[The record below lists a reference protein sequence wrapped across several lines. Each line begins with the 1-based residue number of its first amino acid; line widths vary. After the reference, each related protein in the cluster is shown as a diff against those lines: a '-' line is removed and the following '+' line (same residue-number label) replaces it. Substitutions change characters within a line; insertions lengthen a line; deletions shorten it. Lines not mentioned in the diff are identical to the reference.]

1 MDWMSI
7 YTSREGRISRKT
19 WWLGS
24 LAMVVVVIILEFI
37 VAAMLGVSMMP
48 NMAALSDPNSA
59 DAATVAAQL
68 SDSMRKSAWISLVF
82 FVILFVPIMAL
93 GMKRRHDRNS
103 NGRDLIIYLA
113 LTVIL
118 LLIQALGI
126 GAGTTMV
133 GTVAIPSPGPI
144 FTGLSFIVGIYAIY
158 LLVVMGFLKG
168 TAGPNDYGPDPL
180 GGTAAV
186 AA

>member
-1 MDWMSI
+1 
-7 YTSREGRISRKT
+7 
-19 WWLGS
+19 
-24 LAMVVVVIILEFI
+24 
-37 VAAMLGVSMMP
+37 
-48 NMAALSDPNSA
+48 
-59 DAATVAAQL
+59 
-68 SDSMRKSAWISLVF
+68 VF